1 MIMNLKFLSNFWFL
15 SFSIFEKSVFEILKE
30 TYVMSRFD
38 EFAIMV
44 RLTSSH
50 GGESL
55 HFDKGFIQVK
65 FSEQKSKAKF

>member
-1 MIMNLKFLSNFWFL
+1 MVMNLKFQVIFQFFFNF
-15 SFSIFEKSVFEILKE
+15 LKIGYSRFRE

-65 FSEQKSKAKF
+65 FSELKSKAKF